1 MQNQGIQGK
10 NITIMTQNKVL
21 QNQANIMRK
30 LKRNQM
36 APEDSPE
43 TKAMMVRAI
52 EAPAAEQ
59 SQEMKALQMLQA

>member
-1 MQNQGIQGK
+1 M
-10 NITIMTQNKVL
+10 
-21 QNQANIMRK
+21 AEIMRK
-30 LKRNQM
+30 LKRNQL